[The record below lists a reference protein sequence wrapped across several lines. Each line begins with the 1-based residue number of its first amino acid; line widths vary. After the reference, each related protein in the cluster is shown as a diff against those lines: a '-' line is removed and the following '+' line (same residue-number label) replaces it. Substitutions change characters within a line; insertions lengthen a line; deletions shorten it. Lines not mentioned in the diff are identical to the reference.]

1 MSTPLL
7 ITPGDPR
14 GVGAEVAV
22 KAARRLG
29 LDAVLIGDL
38 PELLRVAPELPVVSQ
53 IHEGAGGLR
62 ALDPHAALGD
72 AEPVEIAALRLAVS
86 ACLEGRGRA
95 LVTGPIHK
103 ARLAARGFHHP
114 GHTTFLGEL
123 CGVADPVMAFVGGAL
138 RVSLVTVHLP
148 IKRVA
153 QAITKPLVLRTLRVS
168 SAELSDRLG
177 IAQPRLLV
185 CGLNPHAGDG
195 GLLGREELDVIAP
208 AISAARAEG
217 LTVEGPVSA
226 EVAFRWMLDGRADM
240 VVAMYHDQG
249 LAPLKLIDFGRS
261 VNWTLGLPIVR
272 TSVDHGTAD
281 DLYGQNRAD
290 SASMEAAIQLAL
302 SLTA

>member
-53 IHEGAGGLR
+53 LDEGAGGLR

>member
-1 MSTPLL
+1 MTPPLL

-14 GVGAEVAV
+14 GIGAEVSV

-38 PELLRVAPELPVVSQ
+38 PELLRVAPGLPVVSQ
-53 IHEGAGGLR
+53 LEDGAGTLR
-62 ALDPHAALGD
+62 ALDPLVTLGD

-86 ACLEGRGRA
+86 ACLDGRGRA

-177 IAQPRLLV
+177 IANPRLLV

-195 GLLGREELDVIAP
+195 GLLGREELDIIGP
-208 AISAARAEG
+208 AITAARAEG

-290 SASMEAAIQLAL
+290 PASMEAAVQLAL
-302 SLTA
+302 GLTA